1 MSIEE
6 PSFEELASQLHNHPE
21 VVRERNRQEKEQSS
35 QEEQNQSS
43 QSEEPT
49 AQEKED

>member
-1 MSIEE
+1 MSIEG

-21 VVRERNRQEKEQSS
+21 VVRERKKQE
-35 QEEQNQSS
+35 EEQNQSS